1 MALKRAK
8 QFCWLGILFRCAK
21 TTYQIPINFLLC
33 CIIHTRLTL
42 GLKVARPTAAKP
54 MTGPRARMI
63 IKPFPPPRP
72 DPPTTTPSAFSLA
85 PAPAPAPAR
94 PPAAQAFPSPKTNSR
109 PPPRPQK
116 FLPFPPT
123 ALSHPMASPAKRA
136 KASSPAK
143 PPSAAAPDEAAA
155 AASEDPVVL
164 LRRRWELASVLNFL
178 RVSLGF
184 LPPRS
189 IRGSHGPIRLFSA
202 RAECD
207 SCSGC
212 LGRRCLSR

>member
-72 DPPTTTPSAFSLA
+72 DPPP
-85 PAPAPAPAR
+85 
-94 PPAAQAFPSPKTNSR
+94 AQAFPSPKTNSR